1 VLFVVALA
9 LSALLSPIH
18 AYPTE
23 VLGAAPGANY
33 NALTRLAMT
42 VIGEQQGECFPW
54 VKRVVQAATGIVIG
68 RDYRLGYL
76 EAGLVEVPA
85 AQARNGDIIQIAN
98 DANTRPDADYPGLH
112 TAFVL
117 ENEGGG
123 TFRVIDSNALY
134 DGVVRVRRGYDPAA
148 TAARYPGL
156 SFHIYRLPDAT
167 SGGLTPTPPSSLVN
181 TPGIIPI
188 GSAAEIAADGD
199 CLRVRSIAGLSGAV
213 LGCLPTGARV
223 TVTQPGP
230 DVDGYHWVTITTG
243 GVTGWASER
252 YLRAV
257 GAAPAAVA
265 TPPPATGRIVS
276 GIIPPIGV
284 GLIVF
289 GGGTE
294 AQLLAA
300 SGCPSETA
308 SFWASKDGRF
318 VQLIPGV
325 AVPIVNA
332 AWREAF
338 PGGIP
343 SNLALMASCRPD
355 APPAAAAP
363 AAAASSPAP
372 APSSPAAV
380 PTSPAAAPTSPAAA
394 PPPAT
399 YAVEAGDSLSRIAER
414 FRAAD
419 TPFVDFLERLYAAN
433 GLTETSTITVGQTLH
448 IPSDTP
454 AVTPA
459 PASDA
464 STPPAAVAPATSALT
479 TSAAPSTY
487 TVEAGDSLSAIAER
501 FRAPGASIG
510 DVLHMLYAVNGL
522 TEESTLQVGQTLRML
537 R

>member
-76 EAGLVEVPA
+76 DAGLVEVPA

-112 TAFVL
+112 TAFIL
-117 ENEGGG
+117 ESEGGG

-148 TAARYPGL
+148 TAARYPGV
-156 SFHIYRLPDAT
+156 SFHIYRLPAAT
-167 SGGLTPTPPSSLVN
+167 SGGITPTPPSSLVN

-252 YLRAV
+252 YLRAL
-257 GAAPAAVA
+257 GPTTAAVA
-265 TPPPATGRIVS
+265 TPTPPPTTGRIVS
-276 GIIPPIGV
+276 GIIPPKGV

-294 AQLLAA
+294 AQLLTA

-325 AVPIVNA
+325 TIPIVNA
-332 AWREAF
+332 AWREVF
-338 PGGIP
+338 PGNVP

-355 APPAAAAP
+355 EPAGVAP
-363 AAAASSPAP
+363 ATVTSSPAP
-372 APSSPAAV
+372 APAADV
-380 PTSPAAAPTSPAAA
+380 APTAPVAAST
-394 PPPAT
+394 PVTTT
-399 YAVEAGDSLSRIAER
+399 YVVEAGDSLSGIAER
-414 FRAAD
+414 IRPAGTSFGE
-419 TPFVDFLERLYAAN
+419 FLERLYAAN
-433 GLTETSTITVGQTLH
+433 GLTEASTIAVGQTLLL
-448 IPSDTP
+448 PAGAPADTP
-454 AVTPA
+454 P
-459 PASDA
+459 PGSEA
-464 STPPAAVAPATSALT
+464 STPSSAAAAPAGAAGALT

-510 DVLHMLYAVNGL
+510 DVLDMLYAVNGL
-522 TEESTLQVGQTLRML
+522 TEESPLQVGQTLRIL
-537 R
+537 H